1 MSGNGIKAL
10 SFLLVGSISWYAGVK
25 FWQPLIVEQLK
36 KDGNLR
42 TDVEIPEIETQPE
55 SWEDVKSSIRAT
67 IHPEVEAKKDNKF
80 AQSLNENV
88 VEIQQ
93 NKESNSGK

>member
-1 MSGNGIKAL
+1 MLRGDKIMSKHKSSTSKGPKTG
-10 SFLLVGSISWYAGVK
+10 FLKPSA
-25 FWQPLIVEQLK
+25 EQLK